1 MHSTWSDGTDTPRNL
16 LKKVRE
22 AGIDVFS
29 VTDHDEYRGILEL
42 NKHQGKQP
50 EDGAPAF
57 IPGTEFSCRD
67 GGDKFHILGY
77 AYDTEAPSI
86 RGLFDA
92 VRTIRMQKAEN
103 RIRFLKQNFGFTFSD
118 EEYSALM
125 RNHNPGKPHI
135 AKLMVN
141 HGYAENISE
150 AIDRYIAGYHGPE
163 RRIKPEEAIEA
174 ILAADGLPVLAHGP
188 FGDGGQDLGPEE
200 MERRVSRL
208 KAAGLAGVEAYYS
221 GFSAAQRDMM
231 LDLADRNGLTV
242 TAGSDYHGSIKAVRL
257 GDTGPGDP
265 AEKAARLAD
274 FLAEA
279 LRRSTFSAVPERPD
293 GREGE

>member
-1 MHSTWSDGTDTPRNL
+1 MHSTWSDGTDTPRDL

-67 GGDKFHILGY
+67 GDDKFHILGY

-86 RGLFDA
+86 RGLFED

-118 EEYSALM
+118 EEYSALI

-141 HGYAENISE
+141 HGYAEDISE
-150 AIDRYIAGYHGPE
+150 AIDRYIGRYHGPE

-174 ILAADGLPVLAHGP
+174 ILSAGGLPVLAHGP
-188 FGDGGQDLGPEE
+188 FGDGGQNLGPEE

-231 LDLADRNGLTV
+231 LGLADRNGLTV
-242 TAGSDYHGSIKAVRL
+242 TAGSDYHGGNKKVRL
-257 GDTGPGDP
+257 GDTGCADASRGPGGLL
-265 AEKAARLAD
+265 K
-274 FLAEA
+274 FMEA
-279 LRRSTFSAVPERPD
+279 VQDRILF
-293 GREGE
+293 